1 MFEDAILIGY
11 IIFVVGFV
19 YYCFVGKWKNHD

>member
-11 IIFVVGFV
+11 IIFVIGFV
-19 YYCFVGKWKNHD
+19 YYCFVEKWRNRD

>member
-11 IIFVVGFV
+11 VTFVIGFV
-19 YYCFVGKWKNHD
+19 YYCFVGKWRNRG